1 MSEHSFLVVEDSPT
15 MRQLI
20 TFALKRI
27 PGSKVVEAND
37 GIDAL
42 KKLSQ
47 SKIDVILTDINMP
60 IMDGLKLVSMVR
72 NDPAYKAIPI
82 IIITTE
88 GADEDRKRGL
98 ALGANA
104 YIAKPIQT
112 QELLNIVNQILRARG
127 NCREAKGTKAREA

>member
-1 MSEHSFLVVEDSPT
+1 MPELNFLVVEDSPT

-47 SKIDVILTDINMP
+47 NKINLILTDINMP

-72 NDPAYKAIPI
+72 NDPSYKAIPI

-88 GADEDRKRGL
+88 GAEEDRKRGL

-112 QELLNIVNQILRARG
+112 QDLLNIVNQILQG
-127 NCREAKGTKAREA
+127 KG

>member
-47 SKIDVILTDINMP
+47 NKIDVILTDINMP

-72 NDPAYKAIPI
+72 NDPAYKTIPI

-104 YIAKPIQT
+104 YVAKPIQT
-112 QELLNIVNQILRARG
+112 QDLLNIVNQILSG
-127 NCREAKGTKAREA
+127 KG

>member
-1 MSEHSFLVVEDSPT
+1 MPEYNFLVVEDSPT

-27 PGSKVVEAND
+27 PGSKVIEAND

-42 KKLSQ
+42 KKLSTQ
-47 SKIDVILTDINMP
+47 KFDIILTDINMP

-72 NDPAYKAIPI
+72 NDPVHKAIPI

-112 QELLNIVNQILRARG
+112 ADLLSVVNQIISGRSA
-127 NCREAKGTKAREA
+127 

>member
-1 MSEHSFLVVEDSPT
+1 MPEYNFLVVEDSPT

-20 TFALKRI
+20 SFALKRI

-42 KKLSQ
+42 KKLSTQ
-47 SKIDVILTDINMP
+47 KFDIILTDINMP

-72 NDPAYKAIPI
+72 NDPVHKAIPI

-112 QELLNIVNQILRARG
+112 ADLLNVVSQIISGRSA
-127 NCREAKGTKAREA
+127 

>member
-1 MSEHSFLVVEDSPT
+1 MPETNFLVVEDSPT

-42 KKLSQ
+42 KKLSTQ
-47 SKIDVILTDINMP
+47 KFDMILTDINMP

-72 NDPAYKAIPI
+72 NDPVHKAIPI

-112 QELLNIVNQILRARG
+112 ADLLNVVNEILSG
-127 NCREAKGTKAREA
+127 KSG

>member
-1 MSEHSFLVVEDSPT
+1 MPEYSFLVVEDSPT

-27 PGSKVVEAND
+27 PGSKVIEAND

-42 KKLSQ
+42 KKLSTQ
-47 SKIDVILTDINMP
+47 KFDIILTDINMP

-72 NDPAYKAIPI
+72 NDPVHKAIPI
-82 IIITTE
+82 VIITTE

-112 QELLNIVNQILRARG
+112 ADLLNVVNQIISGKSA
-127 NCREAKGTKAREA
+127 